1 MKLNSV
7 QQRKELKKQNL
18 VNAAYELFMSKGF
31 NKTSI
36 DEIVMKA
43 KVAKGTFYLYF
54 KDKNEVMKE
63 IVVRISRNILLEA
76 FEKVKANDRGDFVKN
91 VLLFVD
97 SIIEYFKRNK
107 LVLRLIERNFSW
119 PLVKEQM
126 GQIPEDSAFQEMA
139 DTLTSNMEGR
149 SREEV
154 FKLIYVIVATCGSVC
169 YSSIIYGEP
178 DTIDNMKP
186 TLYHIIE
193 QALTK

>member
-1 MKLNSV
+1 MDSV

-76 FEKVKANDRGDFVKN
+76 FEKVKANDRGDFVQN
-91 VLLFVD
+91 VLFFVD
-97 SIIEYFKRNK
+97 NIIEYFKRNK

-149 SREEV
+149 SQEEV

>member
-91 VLLFVD
+91 ALLFVD
-97 SIIEYFKRNK
+97 NIIEYFKRNK